1 MTPLS
6 VTRLVRAGH
15 RQRRRVRAVF
25 RKLLRP
31 RLIQHHGVWLPLSD
45 AVSAEMRAV
54 LYSGAYEEREYQVLS
69 RLLTPGDRVLELG
82 SGLGF
87 ITVVCAQRCSSV
99 SSVEANPHMLDTL
112 RETFRRNGVA
122 PRLVSGM
129 VSSSGEEQTLF
140 VAPNF
145 WSSSAYDRG
154 GAATTVSGLAF
165 ARLLEEHQPTV
176 LVIDIEGGELGLT
189 SESIAPGVRA
199 VVIELHAKVTGSDG
213 ARRVRDWL
221 SGQGFEATRDWGDRS
236 VVLYERP
243 VSRARVA
250 P

>member
-1 MTPLS
+1 LRAL
-6 VTRLVRAGH
+6 TRPSA
-15 RQRRRVRAVF
+15 
-25 RKLLRP
+25 
-31 RLIQHHGVWLPLSD
+31 IEHHGVWLPLSG

-54 LYSGAYEEREYQVLS
+54 LYSGAYEEREYEVLS
-69 RLLTPGDRVLELG
+69 QLLVPTDRVLELG

-99 SSVEANPHMLDTL
+99 STVEANPRMLDTL
-112 RETFRRNGVA
+112 RDTFRRNGVS

-129 VSSSGEEQTLF
+129 VSSSGEDQTLF
-140 VAPNF
+140 VARDF

-154 GAATTVSGLAF
+154 GTATRVAGLGF

-176 LVIDIEGGELGLT
+176 LVIDIEGAEVGLT
-189 SESIAPGVRA
+189 CELIASGVRA
-199 VVIELHAKVTGSDG
+199 VVIELHGSVTGTEG

-221 SGQGFEATRDWGDRS
+221 SGQGFQATRDWGDRS
-236 VVLYERP
+236 VVVYERP
-243 VSRARVA
+243 AALTRAV